1 MATKPVLF
9 CIVAMLLVSCSARGL
24 IYTNSTEPYLYDFH
38 DTPVGEKCVSI
49 NSDRIKEP
57 ITRVSMSGEWDNDKL
72 MRVAREEGITTLHY
86 IDIKTLS
93 IALGSYRRQTFIVC
107 GD

>member
-1 MATKPVLF
+1 MATKAAYLF
-9 CIVAMLLVSCSARGL
+9 LFAMMVMGCSARGL
-24 IYTNSTEPYLYDFH
+24 IYTNTTEPYVYVFH

-49 NSDRIKEP
+49 NSDRIKDP
-57 ITRVSMSGEWDNDKL
+57 VTRVSMSGEWDNDKL
-72 MRVAREEGITTLHY
+72 IRVAREEGITTLHY

-93 IALGSYRRQTFIVC
+93 IVLGTFRRQTFIVC